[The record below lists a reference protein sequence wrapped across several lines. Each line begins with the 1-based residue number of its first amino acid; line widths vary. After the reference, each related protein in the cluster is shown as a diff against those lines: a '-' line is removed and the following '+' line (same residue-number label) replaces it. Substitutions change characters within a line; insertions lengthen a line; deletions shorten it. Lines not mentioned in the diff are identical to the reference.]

1 MQPLWSHVQQIH
13 DPAVQG
19 CQEDSRSG
27 HPSSPLLVQM
37 GGGDEVVRHG
47 MSYLSWNY
55 DSPGETRVMFTGD
68 AAEFP
73 DDDRVKRYI
82 DSYASRFIHAY
93 SGPEGIEMVVDDV
106 Y

>member
-1 MQPLWSHVQQIH
+1 M
-13 DPAVQG
+13 
-19 CQEDSRSG
+19 SG
-27 HPSSPLLVQM
+27 GPSERTSVSPTAGTD
-37 GGGDEVVRHG
+37 GGGDEVVRQG

-55 DSPGETRVMFTGD
+55 DSPGETRVMFTED

-93 SGPEGIEMVVDDV
+93 SGPEGVEMAVDDV